1 MVQRNKERKAE
12 AAAAAVEAERR
23 RLEKNLKERDRKKKL
38 KEERDKLRKEAQKA
52 AKKEEKKKPP
62 GKKKEEKKA
71 EEGAEGVLFS
81 IFVCFDFFPKIHI
94 VGACH
99 RRYSGK
105 RPQAQNKGAREP
117 AACKEEGQAFPQPQ
131 EGQREGSHKKAAMQ
145 RSRGGTTPKLKRM
158 PKQPKH

>member
-1 MVQRNKERKAE
+1 MVQKNKEKKAE

-23 RLEKNLKERDRKKKL
+23 RLEKNLKERDRKKRL
-38 KEERDKLRKEAQKA
+38 KEERDKMRKEAEKA
-52 AKKEEKKKPP
+52 AKKEKKKPP

-105 RPQAQNKGAREP
+105 QPQAQNKGAREP

-131 EGQREGSHKKAAMQ
+131 EGQHEGSHKKAAKDP
-145 RSRGGTTPKLKRM
+145 GGVQHPS
-158 PKQPKH
+158 

>member
-1 MVQRNKERKAE
+1 MVQKNKEKKAE

-62 GKKKEEKKA
+62 GKKEEKKA

-131 EGQREGSHKKAAMQ
+131 EGQHEGSHKKAAKDP
-145 RSRGGTTPKLKRM
+145 GGVQHPS
-158 PKQPKH
+158 